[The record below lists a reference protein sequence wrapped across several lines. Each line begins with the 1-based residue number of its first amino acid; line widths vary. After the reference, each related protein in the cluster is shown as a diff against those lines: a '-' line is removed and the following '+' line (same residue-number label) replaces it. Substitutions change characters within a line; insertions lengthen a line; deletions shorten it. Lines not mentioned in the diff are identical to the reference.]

1 MYAHRIKVTITADHK
16 LSFRLPEDFPAGP
29 AEIIVLADAGTKQQ
43 IINLAGVLASDISP
57 PNDIDPISDSLQELR
72 QEREKRFSVK
82 EVDK

>member
-1 MYAHRIKVTITADHK
+1 
-16 LSFRLPEDFPAGP
+16 
-29 AEIIVLADAGTKQQ
+29 
-43 IINLAGVLASDISP
+43 LAGVLASDISP